1 MRKFKELRDFLKESE
16 YTPTTDTWKSAYSD
30 YGVYRIEDKEQL
42 NKINA
47 FIHNFT
53 EKAFIEPR
61 HAMSQLRHR
70 LNLAGLDFEMP
81 HSNAIEEGTKSY
93 KINRFGGEFGTTPTH
108 NLMTDSFYKSDG
120 ISHQNNGVGMTL
132 RCSYTVN
139 ESGLYNIKAMIV
151 PDTEGSD
158 EE

>member
-16 YTPTTDTWKSAYSD
+16 YTPTTDTWQSAYSD
-30 YGVYRIEDKEQL
+30 YGVYRIENEEQL

-47 FIHNFT
+47 FIHTFT
-53 EKAFIEPR
+53 ERSFIEPR
-61 HAMSQLRHR
+61 HAMSQLRQK

-81 HSNAIEEGTKSY
+81 SNNSIKEGTTSY

-108 NLMTDSFYKSDG
+108 NLMKNGFYKGDG
-120 ISHQNNGVGMTL
+120 ISHNNNGVGMSLQCT
-132 RCSYTVN
+132 YDVN
-139 ESGLYNIKAMIV
+139 ESGLYKIKAMIV
-151 PDTEGSD
+151 PDNKPNN